1 MSVALRGNLE
11 DFGIGE
17 VFQLI
22 GQQRKTGVLEVTRE
36 GQRVRLSFDS
46 GAIVSAAPAGGH
58 EGAALGDMLVR
69 CGLLTRER
77 LEEVE
82 RETADAPKPLAR
94 ALYEK
99 NALSVPQVEAIED
112 LLTRE
117 TLFDLLRWKGGA
129 FHFRAQPVVHERG
142 PGSLIAAEQF
152 LMDGLRM
159 VDEWRHL
166 TRHVPREEAV
176 FRRVGSLSR
185 RPSGTKDLS
194 PREQEGLERVLL
206 LVDGRLP
213 VRRVI
218 DLSRLGTFEATSH
231 LARCVRDG
239 LLAEVSA
246 EELERA
252 RRRQRVAPPPSPLAR
267 TLVRALPFALAAV
280 VTLATAWSALSGSKP
295 APLRPPLA
303 AALQAWET
311 RLLRNGLEARH
322 LAHGAWPETLEALE
336 HDGFLPPG
344 ALTLAPARSYY
355 YARPQDG
362 GALVLAPDS

>member
-22 GQQRKTGVLEVTRE
+22 GQQRKTGVLEVSRDGE
-36 GQRVRLSFDS
+36 RVRLCFDA
-46 GAIVSAAPAGGH
+46 GAIVSAAPAGSH
-58 EGAALGDMLVR
+58 DGAALGEMLVR
-69 CGLLTRER
+69 TGCLTREA
-77 LEEVE
+77 LEEAE
-82 RETADAPKPLAR
+82 RDCAANPRPFAR
-94 ALYEK
+94 ALFEK
-99 NALSVPQVEAIED
+99 GGVSVPQIEAIED

-129 FHFRAQPVVHERG
+129 FHFRAQAVAHERAS
-142 PGSLIAAEQF
+142 GSLIAAEQF

-159 VDEWRHL
+159 VDEWRSL
-166 TRHVPREEAV
+166 QRHVPSEETV

-185 RPSGTKDLS
+185 RPLGTKELS
-194 PREQEGLERVLL
+194 SREQEGLERVLL
-206 LVDGRLP
+206 LVDGRLT

-239 LLAEVSA
+239 LLAALSP
-246 EELERA
+246 EELKRA
-252 RRRQRVAPPPSPLAR
+252 RRRQRVAPPPPPLLRA
-267 TLVRALPFALAAV
+267 VVHALPFAVAGLVTLAAV
-280 VTLATAWSALSGSKP
+280 FCRFAP
-295 APLRPPLA
+295 APPRPIRPALA
-303 AALQAWET
+303 AAHASWE
-311 RLLRNGLEARH
+311 LLRVRNALEARH
-322 LAHGAWPETLEALE
+322 LSRGTWPDALDALAGE
-336 HDGFLPPG
+336 GFLRPD

-355 YARPQDG
+355 YSEKPD